1 MGLFKKT
8 RTEETIGVV
17 VDMTPDRLRYQ
28 MGGNGA
34 IQSVP
39 FFVSSYQSGN
49 MYPVYEYKVNGVVYR
64 KPATIARGYNQVKKS
79 IGQQKKVMYNP
90 LNPND
95 SRLVW

>member
-39 FFVSSYQSGN
+39 FFC
-49 MYPVYEYKVNGVVYR
+49 KFL
-64 KPATIARGYNQVKKS
+64 S
-79 IGQQKKVMYNP
+79 I
-90 LNPND
+90 
-95 SRLVW
+95 W